1 MSLTS
6 YVAFVTSNRR
16 FVAFGFLLAFASSFG
31 QTYFVGIFGPAV
43 QAEFSLSHTAW
54 GTIYMIGT
62 LASAAVL
69 PWSGKYIDRIDLRQY
84 TSVVCAFIAFACL
97 FMSQVSSAVML
108 AVAIFLL
115 RHSGQG
121 LMSHT
126 AITSMGRYFHAHR
139 GRAIAIATLGFA
151 TGEALLPFAAVI
163 AIAAVGWRWSY
174 GLVGILLAVGL
185 MPMVLWLLVG
195 HDERHRVHIAQQ
207 SNKEIDAT
215 ASERGWTRAEVLRD
229 IRFYLI
235 LPGTTAPSLILTAM
249 FFHHLNLADAKGWSH
264 VWITGSYGIYAVA
277 TILTS
282 LVSGPLIDRL
292 GAVRLVPFMLVP
304 LAAGM
309 VVVSLFDHPLTA
321 WIYLILAGINVGIA
335 HTAVSA
341 MWAEIYG
348 VTNLGAI
355 RSVSTSL
362 SVFAS
367 ALGPVTVGGLM
378 DLGVSIERTC
388 LLFAAYTV
396 TGTVLMVIALARSPH
411 SRSSDHIS

>member
-1 MSLTS
+1 MSLAS

-43 QAEFSLSHTAW
+43 QAEFALSHTAW

-84 TSVVCAFIAFACL
+84 TSVLCAFIAFACL
-97 FMSQVSSAVML
+97 FMSQVSSAIML
-108 AVAIFLL
+108 VIAIFLL

-126 AITSMGRYFHAHR
+126 AITSMGRYFHDHR

-151 TGEALLPFAAVI
+151 TGEALLPFAAVV

-174 GLVGILLAVGL
+174 GLVGIGLAVGL

-195 HDERHRVHIAQQ
+195 HDERHRAHIAQQ
-207 SNKEIDAT
+207 SNKGIDAT
-215 ASERGWTRAEVLRD
+215 ASERAWTRAEVLRD

-309 VVVSLFDHPLTA
+309 VVVSVFDQPLTA

-396 TGTVLMVIALARSPH
+396 TGTVLMVIALARSPRY
-411 SRSSDHIS
+411 RSSDHIS

>member
-1 MSLTS
+1 MSLAS
-6 YVAFVTSNRR
+6 YVAFITSNRR
-16 FVAFGFLLAFASSFG
+16 FVAFGFLVTFASSFG

-54 GTIYMIGT
+54 GAIYMIGT

-69 PWSGKYIDRIDLRQY
+69 PWSGKYIDRMDLRQY

-97 FMSQVSSAVML
+97 FMSQVSSVIML

-163 AIAAVGWRWSY
+163 VIAAVGWRWSY

-185 MPMVLWLLVG
+185 MPTVLWLLVG
-195 HDERHRVHIAQQ
+195 HDERHRAHIARQ
-207 SNKEIDAT
+207 SNKEFCAT
-215 ASERGWTRAEVLRD
+215 ASEPAWTRAEVLRD

-309 VVVSLFDHPLTA
+309 VVVSVFAHPLTA

-396 TGTVLMVIALARSPH
+396 TGTVLMVIALSRSPR
-411 SRSSDHIS
+411 SRLGDQRN

>member
-1 MSLTS
+1 MT
-6 YVAFVTSNRR
+6 
-16 FVAFGFLLAFASSFG
+16 FASSFG

-43 QAEFSLSHTAW
+43 QAEFALSHTAW

-62 LASAAVL
+62 LGSAAVL

-84 TSVVCAFIAFACL
+84 ASVVCALIAFACL
-97 FMSQVSSAVML
+97 FMSQVSSAIML

-115 RHSGQG
+115 RQSGQG

-126 AITSMGRYFHAHR
+126 AITCMGRYFHAHR
-139 GRAIAIATLGFA
+139 GHAIAIATLGFA
-151 TGEALLPFAAVI
+151 TGEALLPIAAVI
-163 AIAAVGWRWSY
+163 AITAVGWRWSY
-174 GLVGILLAVGL
+174 ALVGILLAVGL
-185 MPMVLWLLVG
+185 LPTVLWLLVG
-195 HDERHRVHIAQQ
+195 HDERHRSHIARQ
-207 SNKEIDAT
+207 SNKGIDAT

-249 FFHHLNLADAKGWSH
+249 FFHHLNLADVKGWSH

-309 VVVSLFDHPLTA
+309 LVVSVFDHPLTA
-321 WIYLILAGINVGIA
+321 WTYLILVGINVGIA

-396 TGTVLMVIALARSPH
+396 TGTVLMVIALARSPR
-411 SRSSDHIS
+411 SRSSDHIG

>member
-1 MSLTS
+1 MSLAS

-16 FVAFGFLLAFASSFG
+16 FVAFGFLMTFASSFG

-43 QAEFSLSHTAW
+43 QAEFALSHTAW

-62 LASAAVL
+62 LGSAAVL

-84 TSVVCAFIAFACL
+84 ASVVCALIAFACL
-97 FMSQVSSAVML
+97 FMSQVSSAIML

-115 RHSGQG
+115 RQSGQG

-126 AITSMGRYFHAHR
+126 AITCMGRYFHAHR
-139 GRAIAIATLGFA
+139 GHAIAIATLGFA
-151 TGEALLPFAAVI
+151 TGEALLPIAAVI
-163 AIAAVGWRWSY
+163 AITAVGWRWSY
-174 GLVGILLAVGL
+174 ALVGILLAVGL
-185 MPMVLWLLVG
+185 LPTVLWLLVG
-195 HDERHRVHIAQQ
+195 HDERHRSHIARQ
-207 SNKEIDAT
+207 SNKGIDAT

-309 VVVSLFDHPLTA
+309 LVVSVFDHPLTA
-321 WIYLILAGINVGIA
+321 WTYLILVGINVGIA

-396 TGTVLMVIALARSPH
+396 TGTVLMVIALARSPR
-411 SRSSDHIS
+411 SRSSDHIG

>member
-1 MSLTS
+1 MSLAS
-6 YVAFVTSNRR
+6 YVAFIASNRR
-16 FVAFGFLLAFASSFG
+16 FVVFGFLMTFASSFG
-31 QTYFVGIFGPAV
+31 QTYFIGIFGPAV
-43 QAEFSLSHTAW
+43 QAEFALSHTAW

-62 LASAAVL
+62 LASAAIL

-84 TSVVCAFIAFACL
+84 TSIVCVFIAFACL
-97 FMSQVSSAVML
+97 FMSQVSSAIML
-108 AVAIFLL
+108 VIAIFLL

-139 GRAIAIATLGFA
+139 GRAIAITTLGFA
-151 TGEALLPFAAVI
+151 AGEALLPFAAVV

-174 GLVGILLAVGL
+174 GLVGILLTIGL
-185 MPMVLWLLVG
+185 IPTVLWLLVG
-195 HDERHRVHIAQQ
+195 HDERHRAHIARQPDKETETPI
-207 SNKEIDAT
+207 NKRA
-215 ASERGWTRAEVLRD
+215 WTRTEVLRD
-229 IRFYLI
+229 IRFYMI

-264 VWITGSYGIYAVA
+264 VWITGSYGIYAAA

-282 LVSGPLIDRL
+282 LVSGSLIDRL
-292 GAVRLVPFMLVP
+292 GAVPLVRFMLVP

-309 VVVSLFDHPLTA
+309 VVVSVFDHPLTA

-348 VTNLGAI
+348 VANLGAI
-355 RSVSTSL
+355 RSVATSL
-362 SVFAS
+362 SVLAS

-396 TGTVLMVIALARSPH
+396 TGTVLMVIAFARSPR
-411 SRSSDHIS
+411 SRFGDQRG

>member
-1 MSLTS
+1 MT
-6 YVAFVTSNRR
+6 
-16 FVAFGFLLAFASSFG
+16 FASSFG

-43 QAEFSLSHTAW
+43 QAEFALSHTAW

-62 LASAAVL
+62 LGSAAVL

-84 TSVVCAFIAFACL
+84 ASVVCALIAFACL
-97 FMSQVSSAVML
+97 FMSQVSSAIML

-115 RHSGQG
+115 RQSGQG

-126 AITSMGRYFHAHR
+126 AITCMGRYFHAHR
-139 GRAIAIATLGFA
+139 GHAIAIATLGFA
-151 TGEALLPFAAVI
+151 TGEALLPIAAVI
-163 AIAAVGWRWSY
+163 AITAVGWRWSY
-174 GLVGILLAVGL
+174 ALVGILLAVGL
-185 MPMVLWLLVG
+185 LPTVLWLLAA
-195 HDERHRVHIAQQ
+195 HDERHRSHIARQ
-207 SNKEIDAT
+207 SNKGIDAT

-249 FFHHLNLADAKGWSH
+249 FFHHLNLADVKGWSH

-309 VVVSLFDHPLTA
+309 LVVSVFDHPLTA
-321 WIYLILAGINVGIA
+321 WTYLILVGINVGIA

-396 TGTVLMVIALARSPH
+396 TGTVLMVIALARSPR
-411 SRSSDHIS
+411 SRSSDHIG

>member
-1 MSLTS
+1 MT
-6 YVAFVTSNRR
+6 
-16 FVAFGFLLAFASSFG
+16 FASSFG

-43 QAEFSLSHTAW
+43 QTEFALSHTAW

-84 TSVVCAFIAFACL
+84 ASVVCAFIAFACL
-97 FMSQVSSAVML
+97 FMSQVSSAIML

-126 AITSMGRYFHAHR
+126 AITSMGRYFHTHR

-185 MPMVLWLLVG
+185 MPTVLWLLVG
-195 HDERHRVHIAQQ
+195 HDERHHAHIARQ
-207 SNKEIDAT
+207 SNREFDPT

-282 LVSGPLIDRL
+282 LISGPLIDRL

-396 TGTVLMVIALARSPH
+396 TGTVLMVIALARSPR